1 MDVPIGDA
9 PMIAVVVALFVV
21 MGIIRRRRRQRL
33 RQHMA
38 IDRVLPDAIDMIAAT
53 LRAGYPPIDS
63 LTLAARHVDPL
74 LRPAFEAS
82 IREMN
87 DGGRFADALKVL
99 ESSLGDH
106 VRPLADALDAGHRL
120 GVPLD
125 DIVEQLSIDAH
136 ALRRRQLES
145 SSKELSVELSLP
157 LVACVLPSFLVLV
170 LVPTLIGTLSRLD
183 LSF

>member
-1 MDVPIGDA
+1 
-9 PMIAVVVALFVV
+9 MIAVVVALFVV
-21 MGIIRRRRRQRL
+21 MGIIRRRRRQRR
-33 RQHMA
+33 RQHRA

-53 LRAGYPPIDS
+53 LRAGYSPIDS
-63 LTLAARHVDPL
+63 LTLATRHVDPL

-99 ESSLGDH
+99 ESSLGDRA
-106 VRPLADALDAGHRL
+106 RPLADALGAGHHL
-120 GVPLD
+120 GIPLD
-125 DIVEQLSIDAH
+125 RIVEQLSVDAH

-157 LVACVLPSFLVLV
+157 LVVCVLPSFLVLV